1 MTRIRFQ
8 LPSAGV
14 AVDVEDPEEEDCWL
28 EELPCPVE
36 LEGLLS
42 LPLEEMSAVSDADP
56 LSDPMPPSVPQAG
69 SRPHRKSKMI
79 SKTTDFFKRD
89 TPAFLILAVLSIIP
103 HGQAGR

>member
-36 LEGLLS
+36 
-42 LPLEEMSAVSDADP
+42 PVSYTHLDVYKRQ
-56 LSDPMPPSVPQAG
+56 LRYPSRIPVVNKVAQIKKI
-69 SRPHRKSKMI
+69 SR
-79 SKTTDFFKRD
+79 
-89 TPAFLILAVLSIIP
+89 
-103 HGQAGR
+103 